1 MIVESTVKGL
11 YKVPIPDP
19 AQPRNC
25 QCSKV
30 LGTIHRSPGHTTFSQ
45 VVRIGRF
52 KFPWNPKRIK
62 NTTKLS
68 CTSTNATPTLLID
81 KIKRPLQH
89 LQHYLPLGVVS
100 SSKRS
105 LIVGPLW
112 GCLSSSSWQFRRD
125 DQNWILGSMTHH
137 LWNNVSIV
145 LKIPAFFF
153 CHWVLST
160 SRADSFLIS

>member
-1 MIVESTVKGL
+1 MQQNSAHRSHTGSPGKKIHRNGDARLHPMAAHPNGSQMIVESTVKGL

-62 NTTKLS
+62 NTNKLS
-68 CTSTNATPTLLID
+68 CTSTKATPTLLID
-81 KIKRPLQH
+81 RIKRPLQH
-89 LQHYLPLGVVS
+89 LQQTPSRSYRTSAS
-100 SSKRS
+100 SSTS
-105 LIVGPLW
+105 VTSSPSPLAVPPIFLVG
-112 GCLSSSSWQFRRD
+112 
-125 DQNWILGSMTHH
+125 
-137 LWNNVSIV
+137 
-145 LKIPAFFF
+145 AF
-153 CHWVLST
+153 CRIT
-160 SRADSFLIS
+160 T